1 MTQSTFIFA
10 CPRACLPEHRNSFRC
25 HLHKNSRVRS
35 DVSSLIILLLSLSS
49 VHGRIVG
56 GTPATDGEYPYF
68 VHTRGI
74 VCGGT
79 LIHSDIVLTAAHC
92 DEGFAID
99 KTIYIGAVQLSGEG
113 DESNTVKQLLLH
125 PQYNT
130 NTSDNDIMLIKLAST
145 SSSPVAQWNTKAT
158 VPASNSKVNVI
169 GFGATSEGGSVS
181 STLLEVELTVQ
192 SSQTCVET
200 MGANTALQ
208 ICAGETEG
216 GKDSCQG
223 DSGGPLL
230 VDDTVVGIV
239 SVGAGCARPNT
250 PGINTRVSAYT
261 QFIKD
266 GICTLSSDP
275 PEWCVAAP
283 EECSL
288 FFCCDR

>member
-1 MTQSTFIFA
+1 M
-10 CPRACLPEHRNSFRC
+10 RNS
-25 HLHKNSRVRS
+25 LVRIS
-35 DVSSLIILLLSLSS
+35 LSSLIISLSVSS
-49 VHGRIVG
+49 VEGRIVG
-56 GTPATDGEYPYF
+56 GSPATDGEYPFY
-68 VHTRGI
+68 VHTRGT

-79 LIHSDIVLTAAHC
+79 LIHNDIVLTAAHC
-92 DEGFAID
+92 AEGFAID
-99 KTIYIGAVQLSGEG
+99 KTVYIGAIQLSGEG
-113 DESNTVKQLLLH
+113 DETNQVEQQYLHPKYNSNTF
-125 PQYNT
+125 
-130 NTSDNDIMLIKLAST
+130 DNDIMLIKLASA
-145 SSSPVAQWNTKAT
+145 SSSQVASWNTNSA
-158 VPASNSKVNVI
+158 VPASNSKVDVI

-200 MGANTALQ
+200 MGANTDIQ

-230 VDDTVVGIV
+230 VDDMVVGIV
-239 SVGAGCARPNT
+239 SVGVGCARPNT

-266 GICTLSSDP
+266 GICNLSSDP
-275 PEWCVAAP
+275 PEWCVTAP